1 MAGLI
6 SIALTIWGVML
17 SYIITFNVA
26 DSYPSQLGDS
36 VLAYSQPTIWP
47 DGHISA
53 CNITYVA
60 PNIQS
65 LTVQQLQNL
74 TTHEVGHCLGLQHIP
89 QDGSIMYFMLRDWTV
104 FSGYDRA
111 EFWRHYPAPTRIILG
126 GLSHDPAN

>member
-6 SIALTIWGVML
+6 SIALTIWGAL
-17 SYIITFNVA
+17 IPFIITFNVA
-26 DSYPSQLGDS
+26 DTYPPALGDD

-60 PNIQS
+60 PNIQN
-65 LTVQQLQNL
+65 LTVQELQNL

-89 QDGSIMYFMLRDWTV
+89 QDGSIMYFMLRTYTA
-104 FSGYDRA
+104 FSPFDRL
-111 EFWRHYPAPTRIILG
+111 EYWRHYLAPYRLFV
-126 GLSHDPAN
+126 SY